1 VPDELYDV
9 LTSLLV
15 FNPKKRYSVEKVLKS
30 SYFDSIRI
38 PQLEKNAPYEI
49 FLGVDQI
56 DETQK
61 MTRSL
66 MREILIKES
75 QL

>member
-1 VPDELYDV
+1 MPDELYDV

-56 DETQK
+56 DET
-61 MTRSL
+61 
-66 MREILIKES
+66 
-75 QL
+75 

>member
-1 VPDELYDV
+1 VPDELYEL

-15 FNPKKRYSVEKVLKS
+15 FNPKKRFSAEKVLMS
-30 SYFDSIRI
+30 SYFDDIRI

-56 DETQK
+56 DET
-61 MTRSL
+61 
-66 MREILIKES
+66 
-75 QL
+75 

>member
-1 VPDELYDV
+1 VPDELYDI

-30 SYFDSIRI
+30 SYFDDIRI

-56 DETQK
+56 DET
-61 MTRSL
+61 
-66 MREILIKES
+66 
-75 QL
+75 

>member
-1 VPDELYDV
+1 VPDELYDI

-49 FLGVDQI
+49 FLGVD
-56 DETQK
+56 
-61 MTRSL
+61 
-66 MREILIKES
+66 
-75 QL
+75 

>member
-1 VPDELYDV
+1 MPDELYDI

-30 SYFDSIRI
+30 SYFDDIRI

-56 DETQK
+56 DET
-61 MTRSL
+61 
-66 MREILIKES
+66 
-75 QL
+75 

>member
-1 VPDELYDV
+1 MPDELYDV

>member
-1 VPDELYDV
+1 MPDELYDI

-30 SYFDSIRI
+30 SYFDDIRI

-56 DETQK
+56 DE
-61 MTRSL
+61 S
-66 MREILIKES
+66 
-75 QL
+75 

>member
-56 DETQK
+56 DET
-61 MTRSL
+61 
-66 MREILIKES
+66 
-75 QL
+75 